1 MTVLFAERV
10 TEMALSLQMQ
20 GTEGLCSLLVRSL
33 LYALG
38 E

>member
-10 TEMALSLQMQ
+10 TEMALTLQMQ
-20 GTEGLCSLLVRSL
+20 GAEGLCLLL
-33 LYALG
+33 HQLG